1 MICAE
6 RVKSFR
12 FLAVFSDFE
21 RREKRLCFYN
31 KGNSLLF
38 FGSHQSQSVSQ
49 YYTRVLKTH
58 RDTQKESFCFFQKIC
73 RITGRGVA
81 LFFQEKNF
89 FILVVTKKKKKIAF
103 SSPLWYATAAA
114 ETRFCVHALCF
125 LSLHRGRRLLLFLK
139 RGEVFLFELSL
150 LLGVCYDA

>member
-31 KGNSLLF
+31 KGNPLLF

-81 LFFQEKNF
+81 LFFQKKISSF
-89 FILVVTKKKKKIAF
+89 SSLQKKKTK
-103 SSPLWYATAAA
+103 SRS
-114 ETRFCVHALCF
+114 
-125 LSLHRGRRLLLFLK
+125 LLLFGT
-139 RGEVFLFELSL
+139 RQQQQRRASACTLSAFSL
-150 LLGVCYDA
+150 CIEGGVCCCF